1 MISLA
6 DIHRAAAHI
15 GLLLLLFAV
24 FAIGLGMIA
33 ASSADAQEEP
43 DGGNVT
49 VDPEQPVEET
59 PESDP
64 CEQIDQDTRICG
76 SDYDPE
82 TGMAWVVVES
92 DKPQTVVVSD
102 GGSFMSGGSVPQT
115 RTRVTP
121 DKRVKISVPYE
132 RYEGVLALSVST
144 RDTLWAEI
152 VDEDTLVDQPRKN
165 DAMAVLA
172 GVLTSF
178 ALMGGGNRVW
188 NWYTSWGVFRVDG

>member
-1 MISLA
+1 MT
-6 DIHRAAAHI
+6 DIHRAAAHV

-24 FAIGLGMIA
+24 FGYGLLVIA
-33 ASSADAQEEP
+33 ASSADAQEQPE

-64 CEQIDQDTRICG
+64 CQQIDEDTRICG

-92 DKPQTVVVSD
+92 DRPQTVVVSD
-102 GGSFMSGGSVPQT
+102 GGSFMAGGNVPQT

-121 DKRVKISVPYE
+121 GKRVKISVPYQ

-152 VDEDTLVDQPRKN
+152 VDKDSLVDQPRKD
-165 DAMAVLA
+165 DAMALLL
-172 GVLTSF
+172 GVLSSF
-178 ALMGGGNRVW
+178 GLMGGGNKIW

>member
-1 MISLA
+1 MA
-6 DIHRAAAHI
+6 DIHRLAAEI
-15 GLLLLLFAV
+15 GAVLLLFAV
-24 FAIGLGMIA
+24 LGIGLAMIA
-33 ASSADAQEEP
+33 ATSASAQDDP

-49 VDPEQPVEET
+49 VDPDPTQPVEET

-64 CEQIDQDTRICG
+64 CQQIDENTRICG

-102 GGSFMSGGSVPQT
+102 GGSFMAGGEVPQT
-115 RTRVTP
+115 RTRVPP
-121 DKRVKISVPYE
+121 DQRVKISVAYK

-165 DAMAVLA
+165 DAMALLV
-172 GVLTSF
+172 GVLSSF
-178 ALMGGGNRVW
+178 ALMGGGNKIW
-188 NWYTSWGVFRVDG
+188 NWYTGWGVFRVDG